1 MGSIKQKE
9 HLKNTADQK
18 KEQTR
23 QLIIRTCEYIL
34 DNGLDG
40 TSYLQ
45 LATASKI
52 VDPLGKGRTAPT
64 FKNDEYRD
72 ILLSYQLGDYAR
84 LDVETNG
91 MVDMGE
97 IVKLQKE
104 IIRLKRQLTKVENKY
119 KEQLKNKAKEI
130 KELQRANE
138 VLRNAIQSKSRLED
152 IVGNNVPVNIVNN
165 N

>member
-1 MGSIKQKE
+1 MRKTKQQE
-9 HLKNTADQK
+9 HLKNTANQK

-45 LATASKI
+45 LAKTSKI

-64 FKNDEYRD
+64 FKNDEYKD
-72 ILLSYQLGDYAR
+72 ILLSYKLGDYAG
-84 LDVETNG
+84 LDIETNG

-97 IVKLQKE
+97 LTKLQKE
-104 IIRLKRQLTKVENKY
+104 ITRLNRQLTKSEKKY

-130 KELQRANE
+130 KELQTANE
-138 VLRNAIQSKSRLED
+138 VLRNAIQAKSRLAD
-152 IVGNNVPVNIVNN
+152 IADNNVPVNNN
-165 N
+165 